1 MADDIAIHFGLD
13 VPRREKPEPS
23 SWIYEPIKVSPVDM
37 PPGLEDFKTN
47 MPVYNPVIWLQ
58 YKKMS
63 PEAKDPVVKGRCIQL
78 PCIKLEDYA
87 PGTKVL
93 YTGLSFLIPGDV
105 EIDLVAGKDVYKSRL
120 MLPQG
125 YIPLTEGYTGEVIV
139 PMYQLSEGSIRMDS
153 RLLQLVVH
161 TTQEVKLQEVKED
174 LQKQASTGNLELAME
189 SCKVNY
195 NVKQTSL

>member
-13 VPRREKPEPS
+13 MPRRKQQEPS
-23 SWIYEPIKVSPVDM
+23 WWVSEPIKVNLDDM
-37 PPGLEDFKTN
+37 PLGLEAVK
-47 MPVYNPVIWLQ
+47 MPVYDPAIRLQ

-63 PEAKDPVVKGRCIQL
+63 PEAKSPVVKGRCIQL

-139 PMYQLSEGSIRMDS
+139 PMYQLSEGNIRMDS